1 MALSTKTAC
10 GDGFM
15 TTIIGEEFMTAE
27 IELTPSELRCLCDP
41 AQFDF
46 KDTSEIEP
54 LDVVIGQQRA
64 VQAID
69 FGLGMQSPGYNIF
82 VTGYEGTGKT
92 TIVED
97 IVRKTAAGLEPACD
111 WCMVNNFKDEF
122 RPRAISLPSGQALR
136 FAKQM
141 ENFIEIMKARLPR
154 EFEDKNYQD
163 QQASL
168 KEQFEK
174 KQARLFEDLGKLAEE
189 KNLKINRTPSGYQ
202 TIPLADGKPMQPE
215 EYKQLPEEKKKEFEE
230 NVKLISSEIEKT
242 LREAAKINHALQKEV
257 DQLMQKVALF
267 VVKER
272 LDFVRDDY
280 ADCNDVLDYLD
291 EVQAH
296 LVENVI
302 HFLVGTEEK
311 ESPDKKPMRD
321 TQSVYNVYRVNVLVN
336 RTAKGG
342 APVVYEPNPNYHN
355 VIGQIEK
362 RAFMGMLTTDFTKV
376 QAGSLLEANGG
387 FLIMEIEPVLL
398 NPGVWEALK
407 RALQNKQL
415 FIEDPHVSAGM
426 ATASLRPQPI
436 PLEVKVILLGS
447 YQTFEMLQNH
457 DSKFNKIFKVR
468 ADFDY
473 ETDLND
479 ETVQLYARFIARVCR
494 QEDLLPFTPKGV
506 SIIIEFAEKFIANRN
521 KLSLRFGQ
529 IVSIIKEADYWARK
543 EDASQ
548 VTDEHVLKAFREYRS
563 RYNLYEEKMQ
573 ERLADNTIMVD
584 VDGAVEG
591 QVNALA
597 VYQIG
602 DFQFGRPSRIT
613 AETFMGKDG
622 VINVEREANLSGRTH
637 DKGVMILSGFL
648 GRTFAQKFPLNLNIS
663 ITFEQSYSGV
673 DGDSASSTELYA
685 ILSSLSNFPINQ
697 GIAVTGSVN
706 QKGQVQAI
714 GGVNQKIEGFFDIC
728 HSRGLTGKQGVMIP
742 VANVQNL
749 MLKKEVIAA
758 VEKGEFHIY
767 QIASIQE
774 GIQVLTGKPAGEPDE
789 NGDFPEDTVFGAVQ
803 AKLRT
808 YTERAMK
815 LKQQFGDT

>member
-1 MALSTKTAC
+1 
-10 GDGFM
+10 M
-15 TTIIGEEFMTAE
+15 TLNVSAEVHMTE
-27 IELTPSELRCLCDP
+27 DFELMPSELRCFCNP
-41 AQFDF
+41 AQFGF
-46 KDTSEIEP
+46 NDTSQIEP

-69 FGLGMQSPGYNIF
+69 FGLGMRSPGYNIF

-92 TIVED
+92 TIVEGL
-97 IVRKTAAGLEPACD
+97 VKKTAAGLETACD

-122 RPRAISLPSGQALR
+122 RPRAIALPSGQALI
-136 FAKQM
+136 FAKKM

-154 EFEDKNYQD
+154 EFEDKPYQN
-163 QQASL
+163 QQAGIRTR
-168 KEQFEK
+168 FEEK
-174 KQARLFEDLGKLAEE
+174 RARLFEDLEKLAGE
-189 KNLKINRTPSGYQ
+189 KNLQINRTPSGYQ
-202 TIPLADGKPMQPE
+202 TIPLAEGKPMRPE
-215 EYKQLPEEKKKEFEE
+215 EYKHLPEEKKKEFEE
-230 NVKLISSEIEKT
+230 NVKLISAEIENT
-242 LREAAKINHALQKEV
+242 LREATKINNALQKEV
-257 DQLMQKVALF
+257 EQLMQKVALF
-267 VVKER
+267 IVKER
-272 LDFVRDDY
+272 LDIVRDDY
-280 ADCNDVLDYLD
+280 TGCNQVLEYLG

-296 LVENVI
+296 IVENVNI
-302 HFLVGTEEK
+302 FLMGPEEA
-311 ESPDKKPMRD
+311 EAIDRKPLRD
-321 TQSVYNVYRVNVLVN
+321 PQSAYNVYRVNVLVN
-336 RTAKGG
+336 RSGPSG

-362 RAFMGMLTTDFTKV
+362 RAFMGMLTTDFTRV

-387 FLIMEIEPVLL
+387 FLIMEIEAVLM
-398 NPGVWEALK
+398 NAGVWEALK

-415 FIEDPHVSAGM
+415 FIENAHVSAGL
-426 ATASLRPQPI
+426 ATASLRPLPI

-447 YQTFEMLQNH
+447 YQAFEMLQNH

-473 ETDLND
+473 ETNLND

-494 QEDLLPFTPKGV
+494 QENLLPFTPEGV
-506 SIIIEFAEKFIANRN
+506 ATIIEFAEKFIANKK

-543 EDASQ
+543 ENTTQ
-548 VTDEHVLKAFREYRS
+548 VTDIHVLRAFNEYRF

-573 ERLADNTIMVD
+573 ERLADHTIMVD

-622 VINVEREANLSGRTH
+622 VINIEREANLSGRTH

-685 ILSSLSNFPINQ
+685 ILSSLASIPIKQ

-714 GGVNQKIEGFFDIC
+714 GGVNQKIEGFYDLC
-728 HSRGLTGKQGVMIP
+728 QSRGLTGKQGVMIP
-742 VANVQNL
+742 ASNVQNL
-749 MLKKEVIAA
+749 MLKKEVITA
-758 VEKGEFHIY
+758 VENGQFHIY
-767 QIASIQE
+767 QVTSVE
-774 GIQVLTGKPAGEPDE
+774 DGIEVLTGMPAGRPDDR
-789 NGDFPEDTVFGAVQ
+789 GDFPKDSVFGAVQ
-803 AKLRT
+803 TKLKT

-815 LKQQFGDT
+815 LKNQFRD

>member
-1 MALSTKTAC
+1 M
-10 GDGFM
+10 
-15 TTIIGEEFMTAE
+15 TIIVGEVFMTAE
-27 IELTPSELRCLCDP
+27 YELAPSDLRCLCDP
-41 AQFDF
+41 EQFEF

-69 FGLGMQSPGYNIF
+69 FGLGMHSPGYNIF

-97 IVRKTAAGLEPACD
+97 SVRKTAAGLESACD

-154 EFEDKNYQD
+154 EFEDKHYQD
-163 QQASL
+163 QQTRL
-168 KEQFEK
+168 KEQFEQ
-174 KQARLFEDLGKLAEE
+174 KQSRLFEDLGKLAEE

-230 NVKLISSEIEKT
+230 YVKLISVEIENT
-242 LREAAKINHALQKEV
+242 LREAAKINLALQKEV

-272 LDFVRDDY
+272 LDIVRDDY

-291 EVQAH
+291 EVQNH
-296 LVENVI
+296 IVENVI
-302 HFLVGTEEK
+302 NFLVGTEEK

-321 TQSVYNVYRVNVLVN
+321 VQSVYNVYRINVLVN
-336 RTAKGG
+336 RTGKGG

-362 RAFMGMLTTDFTKV
+362 RAFMGMLTTDFTRV

-473 ETDLND
+473 ETDLTD

-506 SIIIEFAEKFIANRN
+506 GIIIEFAEKFIANRN

-529 IVSIIKEADYWARK
+529 IVSIIKEADYWAGK
-543 EDASQ
+543 EDTTQ

-685 ILSSLSNFPINQ
+685 ILSSLSKFPINQ

-714 GGVNQKIEGFFDIC
+714 GGVNQKVEGFFDIC
-728 HSRGLTGKQGVMIP
+728 QSRGLTGKQGVMIP

-749 MLKKEVIAA
+749 MLKKEVITA

-767 QIASIQE
+767 QIASIEE
-774 GIQVLTGKPAGEPDE
+774 GIQVLTGKPAGQPDE
-789 NGDFPEDTVFGAVQ
+789 NGDFPEETVFGAVQ
-803 AKLRT
+803 AKLKM